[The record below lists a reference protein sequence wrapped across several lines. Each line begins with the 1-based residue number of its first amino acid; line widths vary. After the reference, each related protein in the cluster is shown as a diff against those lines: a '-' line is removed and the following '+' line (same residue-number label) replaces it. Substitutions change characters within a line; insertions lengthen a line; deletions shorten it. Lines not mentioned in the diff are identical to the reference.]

1 MSGIKKLEFVMN
13 GITMSVTEETV
24 DKVMADFER
33 ENPLQMADSMSSK
46 EFADR
51 MMKELEASAFS
62 TTKGNA

>member
-1 MSGIKKLEFVMN
+1 MSDIKKLEFVMN
-13 GITMSVTEETV
+13 GITMSITDETV

-33 ENPLQMADSMSSK
+33 ENPLRTADSMSSK

-51 MMKELEASAFS
+51 MMNELEASAFS